1 MGLFKF
7 QNYSAIKNA
16 QDNPR
21 VKAVVDTVNGN
32 VFTIGDNVNVGGVN
46 VKEAQ
51 VLFEDAEAAQAGN
64 IWVMNNIV
72 DKPEIRN
79 YADYKVEAGEDIRAF
94 KLDSQI
100 GEIVELSGDLVI
112 ADDVDPIVAG
122 TYLVPT
128 NQDDDADD
136 EQMLWK
142 SVYDASDY
150 AIYLEVLE
158 VTTFGLFTIDN
169 SGKGYE
175 CKIKAN
181 DIVY

>member
-1 MGLFKF
+1 
-7 QNYSAIKNA
+7 
-16 QDNPR
+16 
-21 VKAVVDTVNGN
+21 
-32 VFTIGDNVNVGGVN
+32 
-46 VKEAQ
+46 
-51 VLFEDAEAAQAGN
+51 
-64 IWVMNNIV
+64 MNNIV

-94 KLDSQI
+94 KLDNHV

-128 NQDDDADD
+128 NQEDDAND

-158 VTTFGLFTIDN
+158 VTNFGLFTIDN
-169 SGKGYE
+169 NGKGYE

-181 DIVY
+181 NIVY